1 MPFTVSALPNQIRI
15 YKLSYPLYCPN
26 VLCQT
31 SIHGEYTIFKQTDK
45 DDIMFEAL
53 SIASD
58 PRLYHVFSIHEDC
71 PGIDHCGIVHYL
83 SGLFSQSS
91 IPLLYVNTYSYNLIF
106 IAEEFVEKAV
116 EIMKNNPKLIY
127 E

>member
-1 MPFTVSALPNQIRI
+1 MPFTVTALCTPIRI
-15 YKLSYPLYCPN
+15 YKLNYPLYCPN

-31 SIHGEYTIFKQTDK
+31 SIHNEYTIYKYSDK
-45 DDIMFEAL
+45 DDIVFESL
-53 SIASD
+53 SSSFD
-58 PRLYHVFSIHEDC
+58 PRLYNAFSIHEDC

-83 SGLFSQSS
+83 SGLFSKAN

-106 IAEEFVEKAV
+106 ISEECTEKAIS
-116 EIMKNNPKLIY
+116 IMKNNPNLVY